1 MLLWPKFQHRFLKK
15 IFLWC
20 SDAYSKRPKSIFNW
34 FSVNCD
40 IPLPGNVLILSHE
53 SASLNTPYF
62 ELSARIGYK
71 PTIAHGP
78 QQSNLKKKKNYL
90 HTSIHSWRMLWIIS
104 NIGNFLVCMAV
115 PHSYQNISVSH
126 DFQEHFM
133 SSGAKV
139 PEGNTLWQVFTWWS
153 FLVGFLFLF
162 KKKFFLLITSLAKG
176 PNHLQSLVA
185 GFKNDTSGF

>member
-1 MLLWPKFQHRFLKK
+1 
-15 IFLWC
+15 
-20 SDAYSKRPKSIFNW
+20 
-34 FSVNCD
+34 
-40 IPLPGNVLILSHE
+40 
-53 SASLNTPYF
+53 
-62 ELSARIGYK
+62 
-71 PTIAHGP
+71 
-78 QQSNLKKKKNYL
+78 
-90 HTSIHSWRMLWIIS
+90 
-104 NIGNFLVCMAV
+104 MAV